1 MLRQDYEAR
10 AREHLDHIKNVA
22 HQELGGAEAA
32 RLIAGY
38 HQVATITNALLS
50 ISAAIAEAA
59 RLKERA

>member
-10 AREHLDHIKNVA
+10 ARAHLDHIKNVVD
-22 HQELGGAEAA
+22 QELGGAKED
-32 RLIAGY
+32 IAEY

-59 RLKERA
+59 RLKERG